1 MGDPVELKGY
11 IPPKTVN
18 LFDLL
23 SDNQESVLAW
33 KETTGKQKFPNYLL
47 RQAFATAERNF
58 HALEDITT
66 PVVVPY
72 GEDGADMATRL
83 SSSKPLT
90 PKMLRDAQRFTVG
103 ITTNEKMRLA
113 DQGALYTVKEG
124 AVTILNK
131 EYYDDEKGI
140 QTSPG
145 FMPIQFA

>member
-1 MGDPVELKGY
+1 M
-11 IPPKTVN
+11 
-18 LFDLL
+18 LL
-23 SDNQESVLAW
+23 
-33 KETTGKQKFPNYLL
+33 
-47 RQAFATAERNF
+47 QAFSSSSSF
-58 HALEDITT
+58 FPSFSPLTT

-103 ITTNEKMRLA
+103 ITTNEKIRLA

-140 QTSPG
+140 QTGPG
-145 FMPIQFA
+145 FKPIQFA